1 MIMWLFTHD
10 IWPVNAKKNFF
21 QCTFASYSFF
31 ELPEKLPHASVT
43 FFKRYMGVF
52 NEIDTFP
59 LGLFSIHNFTL
70 RNLKGNGNAGIY
82 AYVYGDRRNG
92 FYIVQF

>member
-1 MIMWLFTHD
+1 ML
-10 IWPVNAKKNFF
+10 KK
-21 QCTFASYSFF
+21 
-31 ELPEKLPHASVT
+31 T
-43 FFKRYMGVF
+43 FFIALLQVIPFSNCLKSHLFRGYIFLVIYGSF
-52 NEIDTFP
+52 WEIDAFP